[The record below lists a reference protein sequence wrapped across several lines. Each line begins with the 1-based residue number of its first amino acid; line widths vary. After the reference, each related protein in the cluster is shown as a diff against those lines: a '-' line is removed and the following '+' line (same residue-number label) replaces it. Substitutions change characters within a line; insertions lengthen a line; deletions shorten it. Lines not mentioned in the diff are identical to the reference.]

1 MPQQQSEQQLLLTN
15 QLKRLFNQIQ
25 EQLVIELQQ

>member
-1 MPQQQSEQQLLLTN
+1 MPQQQSEQQLLLIN

>member
-1 MPQQQSEQQLLLTN
+1 MPQQQTEQQLLLIN
-15 QLKRLFNQIQ
+15 QLKRQFNQIQ